1 MKVILFGATG
11 MVGQGVLRECLLD
24 RRVETV
30 LAIGRSSTGQHH
42 EKLREIVRGDLLNLT
57 PIEAD
62 LRGFD
67 ACFYCLGVSSVGMKE
82 DLYRRLTYDLTL
94 AVAGVLARLNPA
106 MTFIYVSG
114 AGTDTSERGRT
125 RWARVKG
132 ATENELLRLP
142 FKAACMFRPALIV
155 PLHGIKSKTRL
166 YRVLYTALGPL
177 PPLLYRAFP
186 KYVTTTE
193 QVGRAMIEV
202 ARDGPPQRVLENRDI
217 NNL

>member
-82 DLYRRLTYDLTL
+82 DLYRRLTYDLL
-94 AVAGVLARLNPA
+94 EFLSRH
-106 MTFIYVSG
+106 VSG
-114 AGTDTSERGRT
+114 DWGDLCDDDRR
-125 RWARVKG
+125 
-132 ATENELLRLP
+132 ENDLSVMEGFRILSAYRLP
-142 FKAACMFRPALIV
+142 RTGVKLWIITEADRSATTFL
-155 PLHGIKSKTRL
+155 
-166 YRVLYTALGPL
+166 L
-177 PPLLYRAFP
+177 PSEY
-186 KYVTTTE
+186 
-193 QVGRAMIEV
+193 
-202 ARDGPPQRVLENRDI
+202 
-217 NNL
+217 

>member
-1 MKVILFGATG
+1 
-11 MVGQGVLRECLLD
+11 
-24 RRVETV
+24 
-30 LAIGRSSTGQHH
+30 
-42 EKLREIVRGDLLNLT
+42 
-57 PIEAD
+57 
-62 LRGFD
+62 
-67 ACFYCLGVSSVGMKE
+67 
-82 DLYRRLTYDLTL
+82 
-94 AVAGVLARLNPA
+94 VAGVLARLNPA